1 MNHSARS
8 LTRSGLSAAAGVVV
22 LYLCC
27 ILPWGRLALLCV
39 STIGVIFVRMS
50 CSCGW
55 AVGCY
60 AVTAALGLLLLPE
73 KAPALAYALFLGYY
87 PLIRL
92 RLERVASP
100 AVRIGL
106 KLAAFNAAAAL
117 IWLAFRAVFSGLLS
131 GVGLS
136 AFLLW
141 IAANGVFLIYDYA
154 LGQMM
159 LYYVRNLSGRFR

>member
-1 MNHSARS
+1 MNTSARA
-8 LTRSGLSAAAGVVV
+8 LTRSGLSAAAGIVV

-27 ILPWGRLALLCV
+27 ILPWGRLALLCI

-60 AVTAALGLLLLPE
+60 AATALLGLLLLPE
-73 KAPALAYALFLGYY
+73 KAPALIYALFLGYY

-92 RLERVASP
+92 RLERVGSA
-100 AVRIGL
+100 AVRIIL
-106 KLAAFNAAAAL
+106 KLTAFNIAALLAWALFRAIFAAA
-117 IWLAFRAVFSGLLS
+117 IS
-131 GVGLS
+131 GVKMPVLM
-136 AFLLW
+136 LL

-159 LYYVRNLSGRFR
+159 LYYVRNLAGRFR